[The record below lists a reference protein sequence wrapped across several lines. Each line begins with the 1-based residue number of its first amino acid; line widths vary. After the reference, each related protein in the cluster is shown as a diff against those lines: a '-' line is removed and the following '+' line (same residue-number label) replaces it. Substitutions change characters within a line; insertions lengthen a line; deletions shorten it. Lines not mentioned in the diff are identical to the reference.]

1 MLQGK
6 DCPEKKKKMEN
17 SSLANGLSPSRT
29 GPSACRSATLITL
42 SRSSSEDAGFGG
54 SEYMTEKRDTAQEAW
69 NHHRLISERDKTRV
83 AIYESSRQ
91 AAITRAY
98 WTGDPDDDIGL
109 ASDPL
114 YGVDGEAPFPPPETT
129 ENEGL
134 ERLEQPEGAAAQRS
148 EDARRLLGDFDC
160 DRDDGN
166 WGIAV
171 YCEAAVRM
179 ISNISHK

>member
-1 MLQGK
+1 MI
-6 DCPEKKKKMEN
+6 
-17 SSLANGLSPSRT
+17 SSTGTASYTTPSLDR
-29 GPSACRSATLITL
+29 
-42 SRSSSEDAGFGG
+42 
-54 SEYMTEKRDTAQEAW
+54 AQEAW

-129 ENEGL
+129 ANEGL

-148 EDARRLLGDFDC
+148 EVLR
-160 DRDDGN
+160 
-166 WGIAV
+166 
-171 YCEAAVRM
+171 
-179 ISNISHK
+179 